1 MQNLSSERFVSERQ
15 FQETKC
21 KQIAKNTNTAF
32 KAKRENS
39 ERERGFAAYLCITK
53 QIFASFWFFMQT
65 IYTQRV
71 NFACDFHHPHL
82 TGICSTQVWKRRDTS
97 VAFTPHLCG
106 VKQGIKRKKKEA

>member
-1 MQNLSSERFVSERQ
+1 MQNLSSERFVSEGQ

-65 IYTQRV
+65 IYT
-71 NFACDFHHPHL
+71 
-82 TGICSTQVWKRRDTS
+82 
-97 VAFTPHLCG
+97 
-106 VKQGIKRKKKEA
+106 

>member
-1 MQNLSSERFVSERQ
+1 MCKKNIPMQNLSSERIVSEGQ

-65 IYTQRV
+65 IY
-71 NFACDFHHPHL
+71 A
-82 TGICSTQVWKRRDTS
+82 
-97 VAFTPHLCG
+97 
-106 VKQGIKRKKKEA
+106 